1 MRRLRASGTTD
12 RSRASDATMI
22 RILIAD
28 DHHLFR
34 EAVARLLNDEP
45 DLTVVGTV
53 ANGKDAVARTAECR
67 PDVVLLDVNMPGVGG
82 LEAARHLAPARTSAK
97 ILMLTVSEEEE
108 DLFAA
113 IRAGARGY
121 LLKNANRE
129 ELVAAIRQVAAGQ
142 AVVSPAMAV
151 KLLREFA
158 TLPPADDE
166 TGSAEGLTP
175 RELDVLKHVEQ
186 GLSNKEIGRR
196 LAISPHTVKAHLRS
210 TLDKLH
216 LRSRTQAA
224 AWAARHGLRHDP
236 D

>member
-1 MRRLRASGTTD
+1 
-12 RSRASDATMI
+12 MI

-53 ANGKDAVARTAECR
+53 ANGRDAVARTADCR
-67 PDVVLLDVNMPGVGG
+67 PDIVLLDVNMPGMGG
-82 LEAARHLAPARTSAK
+82 LEAARHLAAAHTSAR
-97 ILMLTVSEEEE
+97 ILMLTVSEEEQ
-108 DLFAA
+108 DLFSA

-129 ELVAAIRQVAAGQ
+129 ELIAAIRHVVAGE

-158 TLPPADDE
+158 TLPPIDRKTE
-166 TGSAEGLTP
+166 SVEGLTP
-175 RELDVLKHVEQ
+175 RERDVLQLVEQ
-186 GLSNKEIGRR
+186 GLSNKEIGSQ

-216 LRSRTQAA
+216 LRSRAQAA
-224 AWAARHGLRHDP
+224 AWAARHGLTHGSV
-236 D
+236 

>member
-1 MRRLRASGTTD
+1 MSTLRASG
-12 RSRASDATMI
+12 AI

-45 DLTVVGTV
+45 DLAVIASV
-53 ANGKDAVARTAECR
+53 ADGEAAVTRAADCR
-67 PDVVLLDVNMPGVGG
+67 PDVVLLDVNMPGMGG
-82 LEAARHLAPARTSAK
+82 LEAARLLAAAETSAK
-97 ILMLTVSEEEE
+97 ILMLTVSEQEE

-121 LLKNANRE
+121 LLKNAHRQ

-142 AVVSPAMAV
+142 AVVAPAMAV
-151 KLLREFA
+151 KLLREFVA
-158 TLPPADDE
+158 LPPAADE

-175 RELDVLKHVEQ
+175 RELDVLRYVEQ
-186 GLSNKEIGRR
+186 GLSNKEIGSR

-224 AWAARHGLRHDP
+224 AWAARHGLRHGP
-236 D
+236 G